1 MYFDLDLWPTDL
13 KTIGTIYSSRTTYLP
28 NLKLL
33 GQSDLEFSV
42 AQGNGDQHELWPTD
56 LNIDSNHL
64 LIMDYLPTKFEVY
77 EARGCWVIVCK
88 SYFGWLPTDRPTYR
102 HVQSN
107 MPLPSFKGG
116 HNKLCFVFP
125 KLECLRNTYVTCYDS
140 KVSLPRKCD
149 YQKLWQPNRHM
160 GMLRPLGA
168 GCMSMST
175 QQQFKIY
182 NVYIQWWFVN
192 PGSDS
197 PEISLIR
204 TKSARTDF
212 LFWTDGRFSNPEN
225 SSIRKYRPGT
235 NVSGLTNHHCICPD
249 TI

>member
-1 MYFDLDLWPTDL
+1 M
-13 KTIGTIYSSRTTYLP
+13 
-28 NLKLL
+28 
-33 GQSDLEFSV
+33 V
-42 AQGNGDQHELWPTD
+42 
-56 LNIDSNHL
+56 
-64 LIMDYLPTKFEVY
+64 YLPTKFEVF
-77 EARGCWVIVCK
+77 EARGCWVIGCK

-149 YQKLWQPNRHM
+149 YQKLWQPDRHM

-182 NVYIQWWFVN
+182 NVYIYVLTLYSW
-192 PGSDS
+192 
-197 PEISLIR
+197 
-204 TKSARTDF
+204 
-212 LFWTDGRFSNPEN
+212 
-225 SSIRKYRPGT
+225 SIDEWDINQHSKA
-235 NVSGLTNHHCICPD
+235 NLM
-249 TI
+249 